1 MILITGSG
9 VQNISALTI
18 NGNGTLDV
26 GNNHLFINYG
36 SGADP
41 INTIKQYL
49 QQGFN
54 AGAWNGLGG
63 IDTSAA
69 QLFPSYT
76 LGYAD
81 SADPG
86 NPAGLASGQIEI
98 KFTLLGDANLDG
110 SVNGSDFAILAANF
124 NKAVN
129 GWDQGDFNYDG
140 AVNGADFANLAA
152 NFNRGASQSAVSSGD
167 GTALDTFAA
176 TNGLLADVPEPA
188 SIGLALMGASLLG
201 MRRRKRVVGTK

>member
-1 MILITGSG
+1 
-9 VQNISALTI
+9 V
-18 NGNGTLDV
+18 
-26 GNNHLFINYG
+26 
-36 SGADP
+36 DP
-41 INTIKQYL
+41 ISTIKQYL
-49 QQGFN
+49 QQGYN

-69 QLFPSYT
+69 QAFPSYS

-98 KFTLLGDANLDG
+98 KFTLLGDTNLDG

-152 NFNRGASQSAVSSGD
+152 NFNKGASQADVSSAD
-167 GTALDTFAA
+167 VSALSTFAA
-176 TNGLLADVPEPA
+176 ANGLLADVPEPA
-188 SIGLALMGASLLG
+188 SLGLMLMGVTLLDR
-201 MRRRKRVVGTK
+201 RRRK